1 MISRIK
7 KADSLSAD
15 SYASVCVFDSHTLW
29 NDKLFIVAEHSVIES
44 LPSRYCD
51 MKDEFKFRELSYSV
65 WCLIPLNKSV
75 KKIVM
80 AMGTDTAVTL
90 LVIPLCV
97 KNRMEQKEGLTD
109 A

>member
-1 MISRIK
+1 MPI
-7 KADSLSAD
+7 LTQ
-15 SYASVCVFDSHTLW
+15 VCVFDSRTLW

-51 MKDEFKFRELSYSV
+51 MKNKFKDKELSYSV

-80 AMGTDTAVTL
+80 AIGTDTAVTL

-97 KNRMEQKEGLTD
+97 ENRIEQNEGLTG
-109 A
+109 ASETIMTF